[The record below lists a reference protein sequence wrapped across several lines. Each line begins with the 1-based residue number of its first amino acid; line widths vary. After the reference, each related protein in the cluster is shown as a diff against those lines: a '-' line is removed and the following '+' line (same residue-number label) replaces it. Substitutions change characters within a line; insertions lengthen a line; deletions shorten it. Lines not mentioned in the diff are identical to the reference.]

1 MNIEM
6 IEKSKIITSGWFWLR
21 RQKLVILD
29 RLRHSRPLLRTWA
42 LILVVRGYLS
52 RSASKRLLFNADAH
66 RISLGIGSRSPA
78 ARFLSQCLGQS
89 EQREIWRTQRIGW
102 HRYPVDY
109 ETPTL
114 HKSIIL
120 RIPDQHQKGIL
131 MISFESDLLTL
142 LSCERIEDLLKDYIV
157 LFFSSW
163 SPPFFP
169 ALWSF
174 PRLHVKE
181 LVLGLSNQRDPEM
194 LTSLGFEPEILDLF
208 YSNFVRPEDLNPRD
222 RNQRD
227 VDIVM
232 VANWAK
238 FKRHW
243 VLFKMLRQMNQP
255 ELRVVLIGQPE
266 AGRTVD
272 DVRAEARL
280 FGVEAQIEFYNRL
293 PIEEVWDWL
302 ARSRISI
309 VTSKREGSCV
319 VAVESM
325 MADTPVALL
334 DGAMI
339 GSAAFINDQTGV
351 LIKEGRDMGY
361 CLSKFLERSCE
372 TSPREWAERH
382 IGSTNA
388 LNNLEKHLR
397 ERNILHQ
404 SADFFDVCLRGVLSY
419 RSLDDTQRNILRNQ
433 AIRFKD
439 SYGLSFDLVNNCH
452 S

>member
-1 MNIEM
+1 MR
-6 IEKSKIITSGWFWLR
+6 SSRTTSAWFFLL
-21 RQKLVILD
+21 RQKLLVFD

-42 LILVVRGYLS
+42 LILVVRGYLC

-78 ARFLSQCLGQS
+78 ARFLSQWLGQI
-89 EQREIWRTQRIGW
+89 EQREIWRTHRIGW

-109 ETPTL
+109 ETLTL
-114 HKSIIL
+114 RKSIIL

-194 LTSLGFEPEILDLF
+194 LTSLGFKPEILDLF

-222 RNQRD
+222 RDQRD

-232 VANWAK
+232 VANWAR

-243 VLFKMLRQMNQP
+243 VLFEMLRQMNQP
-255 ELRVVLIGQPE
+255 GLRVVLIGQPE

-293 PIEEVWDWL
+293 PIEVVWDWL

-319 VAVESM
+319 VAAESL
-325 MADTPVALL
+325 MANTPVALL
-334 DGAMI
+334 EGAMI
-339 GSAAFINDQTGV
+339 GSAAFINDQTGI
-351 LIKEGRDMGY
+351 LIKEGRNMGDSLY
-361 CLSKFLERSCE
+361 KFLEKSSE
-372 TSPREWAERH
+372 MSPREWAERH
-382 IGSTNA
+382 IGSINA
-388 LNNLEKHLR
+388 LNDLEKHLR
-397 ERNILHQ
+397 KRNLIHQ
-404 SADFFDVCLRGVLSY
+404 SADFFDVCLRGVFTY
-419 RSLDDTQRNILRNQ
+419 RTLDTSQRNQLRNEE
-433 AIRFKD
+433 IRLKD
-439 SYGLSFDLVNNCH
+439 SYGLTFDLLKRQLV
-452 S
+452 